1 VFVIEKGA
9 RALVTRDNVVVT
21 DRDLLRPSRTA
32 PGGSARPLTAR
43 ELDMVRLV
51 ARGLTNSEIADE
63 LVVSL
68 STVKCHVS
76 SAQAKLGARNR
87 VQVAVWA
94 WRTGHAPVPVRE
106 P

>member
-1 VFVIEKGA
+1 M
-9 RALVTRDNVVVT
+9 VTRDNVVVT
-21 DRDLLRPSRTA
+21 ERGHFGPRRALPAA
-32 PGGSARPLTAR
+32 PVRPLTAR

-51 ARGLTNSEIADE
+51 ARGLTNNEIADE

-87 VQVAVWA
+87 VQVAAWA
-94 WRTGHAPVPVRE
+94 WRTGHAPVPVPE